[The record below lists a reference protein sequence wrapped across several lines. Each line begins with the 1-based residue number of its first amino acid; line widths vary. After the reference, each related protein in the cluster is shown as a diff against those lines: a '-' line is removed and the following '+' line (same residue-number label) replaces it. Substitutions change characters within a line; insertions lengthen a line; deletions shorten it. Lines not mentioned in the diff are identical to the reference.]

1 VALQYAGMSD
11 DTNFAFAGRDYAAPG
26 RRTREL
32 PTYYYHSHFVEMME
46 FVEAN
51 YGHVLVDSHITF
63 IRDFERLP
71 RDAQCLYV
79 RLVNRKGKLFASNR
93 LKYPELGDTQALV
106 AILREQGWLEPPSE
120 AHFEEL
126 LGFLTRTELYEAL
139 TTLFVGVRSSMKKAE
154 YVAFARANCSP
165 ADLVG
170 HVDLSRL
177 VVQSRTQE
185 IEFLMFL
192 YFGRLQEGL
201 TRFTMRDLGIVK
213 THSFRETFEPRFADR
228 EEALEHYF
236 FETRLARLRSVSA
249 GAMEHLLDE
258 ACEWP
263 EPVSPGAAALRDKL
277 AYRLGR
283 KAEKAGDTYAALR
296 LFQAGE
302 SAQCMERSVRILFA
316 SGQKNEAR
324 RYLERCIDDPGSDE
338 EWLFA
343 TDFYERKFG
352 SKRTSVVTDVLRAA
366 GTIDI
371 DEAQSGSPERA
382 AADYFE
388 HAGHR
393 AFRVENALWR
403 TFFGLYFWDELF
415 AGDDADLHSPFEF
428 VPRNLS
434 TGTFYDDNRAAID
447 RKLAMLDEPGSV
459 VRELLR
465 SSTAHYG
472 TPNGVF
478 RWRRSVIDALFALL
492 ESERGD
498 PLRQVLTRFCKD
510 YEGSRYGYPDLL
522 VLDDTG
528 ARFIEVKTEGD
539 QLRRNQLLRIE
550 QLRAAGFRADVVR
563 VRWTLDPE
571 QEYVVVD
578 VETTGGRGEN
588 HRVTEIG
595 AVKVRNG
602 EIVGRFSTLL
612 NPQRL
617 IPPGITRLTGITPAM
632 VEDAPYFSDIAEEF
646 EEFMQGSIFVAHNVD
661 FDYGFISREF
671 GRLGRTFRY
680 PRLCTCASMRK
691 LYPGQRSYSLAALA
705 ETYDIPL
712 RNQHRALCDAE
723 AAAQLLLI
731 VNEKRSELL
740 AGNQGVDER
749 RAEAAAIG

>member
-1 VALQYAGMSD
+1 MALQYSGMPD
-11 DTNFAFAGRDYAAPG
+11 HTHHAAARNENLAPG
-26 RRTREL
+26 GRQREL
-32 PTYYYHSHFVEMME
+32 PTFYYHSHFVEMME
-46 FVEAN
+46 FVEAS
-51 YGHVLVDSHITF
+51 YGHVLLAEHIAF
-63 IRDFERLP
+63 LRDFERLP

-79 RLVNRKGKLFASNR
+79 RLVNRKGNVFASNR

-106 AILREQGWLEPPSE
+106 AILRDHGWLEQPSD
-120 AHFEEL
+120 AHFDEL
-126 LGFLTRTELYEAL
+126 LHFLTRVEIYEAL
-139 TTLFVGVRSSMKKAE
+139 STRFVGMRSSMKKAE
-154 YVAFARANCSP
+154 YVDFARANCTP
-165 ADLVG
+165 ADFVN

-177 VVQSRTQE
+177 VVQSRTQAVD
-185 IEFLMFL
+185 FLMFL

-201 TRFTMRDLGIVK
+201 ARFTMRDLGIVR
-213 THSFRETFEPRFADR
+213 THSFRESFEPRFADR
-228 EEALEHYF
+228 EEALEHYY
-236 FETRLARLRSVSA
+236 FEKRLARLRSNSA
-249 GAMEHLLDE
+249 SATEDLMDE

-283 KAEKAGDTYAALR
+283 AAEKAGDTYGALR

-316 SGQKNEAR
+316 SGQKDEAR

-343 TDFYERKFG
+343 RDFYERKFG

-382 AADYFE
+382 AANYFE
-388 HAGHR
+388 RHGHR

-403 TFFGLYFWDELF
+403 TFFGLYFWEELF
-415 AGDDADLHSPFEF
+415 AGGDADLHSPFEF
-428 VPRNLS
+428 VPRNLT

-447 RKLAMLDEPGSV
+447 AKLAKLDEPKSV

-492 ESERGD
+492 DVERGD
-498 PLRQVLTRFCKD
+498 PLRQVLTRFCRD
-510 YEGSRYGYPDLL
+510 YEGSRYGYPDLM
-522 VLDDTG
+522 VIDDG
-528 ARFIEVKTEGD
+528 GVRFIEIKTEGD
-539 QLRRNQLLRIE
+539 HLRRNQLLRIE
-550 QLRAAGFRADVVR
+550 QLRSAGFRADVVR
-563 VRWTLDPE
+563 IRWTLDPG
-571 QEYVVVD
+571 QDYVVVD
-578 VETTGGRGEN
+578 VETTGGRGEH

-595 AVKVRNG
+595 AVKVRDG

-612 NPQRL
+612 NPQRA

-632 VEDAPYFSDIAEEF
+632 VEDAPYFADIADEF
-646 EEFMQGSIFVAHNVD
+646 EEFMQGSIFVAHNVE

-680 PRLCTCASMRK
+680 PRLCTCASMRR
-691 LYPGQRSYSLAALA
+691 LYPGQRSYSLAALTEA
-705 ETYDIPL
+705 YDIPL
-712 RNQHRALCDAE
+712 PNHHRALCDAE

-740 AGNQGVDER
+740 ANKQ
-749 RAEAAAIG
+749 

>member
-1 VALQYAGMSD
+1 MLEDKQFAVGQRDSVAS
-11 DTNFAFAGRDYAAPG
+11 G
-26 RRTREL
+26 RRPRVL

-51 YGHVLVDSHITF
+51 YGHVLLDSHVAF
-63 IRDFERLP
+63 IHDFQRLP

-79 RLVNRKGKLFASNR
+79 RLVNRKGKVFASNR
-93 LKYPELGDTQALV
+93 LKYPELGDTRALV
-106 AILREQGWLEPPSE
+106 AILRERGWLEPPSQ

-126 LGFLTRTELYEAL
+126 LGFLTRGELYEAL
-139 TTLFVGVRSSMKKAE
+139 ATLFVGMRSSMKKAE
-154 YVAFARANCSP
+154 YVAFARANC
-165 ADLVG
+165 AAEDFIG
-170 HVDLSRL
+170 RVDLSRL
-177 VVQSRTQE
+177 VVQSRTEE
-185 IEFLMFL
+185 IDFLTFL

-201 TRFTMRDLGIVK
+201 TRFAMRDLGIVK
-213 THSFRETFEPRFADR
+213 THNFRETFEPRFAER

-236 FETRLARLRSVSA
+236 FETRLSRLRSVSA
-249 GAMEHLLDE
+249 GTLENLMDE
-258 ACEWP
+258 ACAWP

-283 KAEKAGDTYAALR
+283 KAERAGDAYAALR
-296 LFQAGE
+296 LFQAAA

-316 SGQKNEAR
+316 SGQKDEAR

-343 TDFYERKFG
+343 RDFYERKFG

-366 GTIDI
+366 ETIDI

-382 AADYFE
+382 AANYFE
-388 HAGHR
+388 QAGHR

-415 AGDDADLHSPFEF
+415 AGDAADLHSPFEF
-428 VPRNLS
+428 VPRNLT

-447 RKLAMLDEPGSV
+447 EKLSMLDEPKSV
-459 VRELLR
+459 VRVLLR

-472 TPNGVF
+472 KPNGVF

-492 ESERGD
+492 ESECGD
-498 PLRQVLTRFCKD
+498 PLRETLRRFCRD

-522 VLDDTG
+522 VLDDGG

-550 QLRAAGFRADVVR
+550 QLRSAGFRADVVR
-563 VRWTLDPE
+563 IRWTLDPE

-578 VETTGGRGEN
+578 VETTGGRGEH

-595 AVKVRNG
+595 AVKVRDR
-602 EIVGRFSTLL
+602 EIVGRFSTLV
-612 NPQRL
+612 NPQRS
-617 IPPGITRLTGITPAM
+617 IPPGITRLTGITSAM
-632 VEDAPYFSDIAEEF
+632 VDDAPYFSDIADEF
-646 EEFMQGSIFVAHNVD
+646 EEFLRGSIFVAHNVE

-671 GRLGRTFRY
+671 DRLGRKFRY

-691 LYPGQRSYSLAALA
+691 LHPGHRSYSLAALA
-705 ETYDIPL
+705 EAFDIPL
-712 RNQHRALCDAE
+712 RNHHRALCDAE

-740 AGNQGVDER
+740 ARGQ
-749 RAEAAAIG
+749 

>member
-1 VALQYAGMSD
+1 MLEDKQFAVGQRDSVAS
-11 DTNFAFAGRDYAAPG
+11 G
-26 RRTREL
+26 RRPRVL

-51 YGHVLVDSHITF
+51 YGHVLLDSHVAF
-63 IRDFERLP
+63 IHDFQRLP

-79 RLVNRKGKLFASNR
+79 RLVNRKGKVFASNR
-93 LKYPELGDTQALV
+93 LKYPELGDTRALV
-106 AILREQGWLEPPSE
+106 AILRERGWLEPPSQ

-126 LGFLTRTELYEAL
+126 LGFLTRGELYEAL
-139 TTLFVGVRSSMKKAE
+139 ATLFVGMRSSMKKAE
-154 YVAFARANCSP
+154 YVAFARANC
-165 ADLVG
+165 AAEDFIG
-170 HVDLSRL
+170 RVDLSRL
-177 VVQSRTQE
+177 VVQSRTEE
-185 IEFLMFL
+185 IDFLTFL

-201 TRFTMRDLGIVK
+201 TRFAMRDLGIVK
-213 THSFRETFEPRFADR
+213 THNFRETFEPRFAER

-236 FETRLARLRSVSA
+236 FETRLSRLRSVSA
-249 GAMEHLLDE
+249 GTLENLMDE
-258 ACEWP
+258 ACAWP

-283 KAEKAGDTYAALR
+283 KAERAGDAYAALR
-296 LFQAGE
+296 LFQAAA
-302 SAQCMERSVRILFA
+302 SAQCI
-316 SGQKNEAR
+316 QKDEAR

-343 TDFYERKFG
+343 RDFYERKFG

-366 GTIDI
+366 ETIDI

-382 AADYFE
+382 AANYFE
-388 HAGHR
+388 QAGHR

-415 AGDDADLHSPFEF
+415 AGDAADLHSPFEF
-428 VPRNLS
+428 VPRNLT

-447 RKLAMLDEPGSV
+447 EKLSMLDEPKSV
-459 VRELLR
+459 VRVLLR

-472 TPNGVF
+472 KPNGVF

-492 ESERGD
+492 ESECGD
-498 PLRQVLTRFCKD
+498 PLRETLRRFCRD

-522 VLDDTG
+522 VLDDGG

-550 QLRAAGFRADVVR
+550 QLRSAGFRADVVR
-563 VRWTLDPE
+563 IRWTLDPE

-578 VETTGGRGEN
+578 VETTGGRGEH

-595 AVKVRNG
+595 AVKVRDR
-602 EIVGRFSTLL
+602 EIVGRFSTLV
-612 NPQRL
+612 NPQRS
-617 IPPGITRLTGITPAM
+617 IPPGITRLTGITSAM
-632 VEDAPYFSDIAEEF
+632 VDDAPYFSDIADEF
-646 EEFMQGSIFVAHNVD
+646 EEFLRGSIFVAHNVE

-671 GRLGRTFRY
+671 DRLGRKFRY

-691 LYPGQRSYSLAALA
+691 LHPGHRSYSLAALA
-705 ETYDIPL
+705 EAFDIPL
-712 RNQHRALCDAE
+712 RNHHRALCDAE

-740 AGNQGVDER
+740 ARGQ
-749 RAEAAAIG
+749 

>member
-1 VALQYAGMSD
+1 MPDDIHTALAAGESVA
-11 DTNFAFAGRDYAAPG
+11 AGRRP
-26 RRTREL
+26 REL
-32 PTYYYHSHFVEMME
+32 PTFYYHSHFVEMIE
-46 FVEAN
+46 FVEAG
-51 YGHVLVDSHITF
+51 YGHVLLDEHIAF

-79 RLVNRKGKLFASNR
+79 RLVNRKGHVFAINR
-93 LKYPELGDTQALV
+93 LKYPELGDTQALA
-106 AILREQGWLEPPSE
+106 AILRDHGWLDVPSE

-126 LGFLTRTELYEAL
+126 LRFLTRGELYEAL
-139 TTLFVGVRSSMKKAE
+139 ATRFVGVRSSMKKAE
-154 YVAFARANCSP
+154 YVAFARANCAP
-165 ADLVG
+165 ADFVQL
-170 HVDLSRL
+170 VDLSRL
-177 VVQSRTQE
+177 VVQGRTQE
-185 IEFLMFL
+185 VDFLMFL
-192 YFGRLQEGL
+192 YFGRLQDGL
-201 TRFTMRDLGIVK
+201 SRFTMRDLGIVR
-213 THSFRETFEPRFADR
+213 THGFRESFEPRFADR
-228 EEALEHYF
+228 DEALEHYY
-236 FETRLARLRSVSA
+236 FETRLARLRAASA
-249 GAMEHLLDE
+249 GVAQDLMDE

-283 KAEKAGDTYAALR
+283 KAEKAGDAYAALR

-302 SAQCMERSVRILFA
+302 SAQCVERCVRILFA
-316 SGQKNEAR
+316 SGQKDEAR

-343 TDFYERKFG
+343 RDFYERKFG

-366 GTIDI
+366 ATIDI
-371 DEAQSGSPERA
+371 DEAQSGSPEAA

-388 HAGHR
+388 RAGHR

-415 AGDDADLHSPFEF
+415 ASDDADLHSPFEF
-428 VPRNLS
+428 VPRNLV
-434 TGTFYDDNRAAID
+434 TGTFYDDNRVSID
-447 RKLAMLDEPGSV
+447 AKLALLDEPRTV

-478 RWRRSVIDALFALL
+478 RWRRRIIDALFALL
-492 ESERGD
+492 DAERGD
-498 PLRQVLTRFCKD
+498 PLRQVLARFCRD

-522 VLDDTG
+522 VIDGRG
-528 ARFIEVKTEGD
+528 ARFVEIKTEGD

-550 QLRAAGFRADVVR
+550 QLRSAGFRADVVR
-563 VRWTLDPE
+563 IRWTLDPE
-571 QEYVVVD
+571 QNYVD
-578 VETTGGRGEN
+578 VETTGGRGEH

-612 NPQRL
+612 NPQRS

-632 VEDAPYFSDIAEEF
+632 VEDAPYFSDIADEF
-646 EEFMQGSIFVAHNVD
+646 EEFMEGSIFVAHNVE

-671 GRLGRTFRY
+671 DRLGRKFRY

-691 LYPGQRSYSLAALA
+691 LYPGHRSYSLAALSEA
-705 ETYDIPL
+705 WDIPL
-712 RNQHRALCDAE
+712 PNHHRALCDAE
-723 AAAQLLLI
+723 AAAQLLLVI
-731 VNEKRSELL
+731 NEKRSELL
-740 AGNQGVDER
+740 ENRQ
-749 RAEAAAIG
+749 